1 MSFDENDFLT
11 LAQRYKELA
20 SSASDEP
27 GGHEDM
33 MYDLSGYLV
42 EIDTGVIDADYMN
55 SRFVKYLK
63 MIRQQGTPGE
73 LIEQA
78 KAELHKTFATLTQE
92 EQKYANIFLHDTE
105 RGDVIP
111 EPGKTLRD
119 YITEYQHRAKND
131 QIHRCAEIFGLD
143 EEKLRNLMKLG
154 LNEKNIREFGRFDEL
169 KKTVDKSKAKAFFEK
184 KEKCRLIPP
193 KVNMKTDQFLRS
205 FIIKGGFDLENL

>member
-1 MSFDENDFLT
+1 MQT
-11 LAQRYKELA
+11 
-20 SSASDEP
+20 
-27 GGHEDM
+27 
-33 MYDLSGYLV
+33 
-42 EIDTGVIDADYMN
+42 YMN

-119 YITEYQHRAKND
+119 YITEYQYRAKND

-169 KKTVDKSKAKAFFEK
+169 KKTVDKSKAKAFLRK
-184 KEKCRLIPP
+184 KKMQADSSESKYENRSVFTLLYY
-193 KVNMKTDQFLRS
+193 QRRLRS
-205 FIIKGGFDLENL
+205 GKIYSCIDVLCQRAPLWKKWRNASNVK

>member
-111 EPGKTLRD
+111 ELKICDMNRIAYQQLLNDYAEYHERQTTMDFHHQLNAYAACFAGSEGPG
-119 YITEYQHRAKND
+119 Q
-131 QIHRCAEIFGLD
+131 
-143 EEKLRNLMKLG
+143 LG
-154 LNEKNIREFGRFDEL
+154 LFYSSGRKDR
-169 KKTVDKSKAKAFFEK
+169 DAFF
-184 KEKCRLIPP
+184 
-193 KVNMKTDQFLRS
+193 
-205 FIIKGGFDLENL
+205 GGTCPDPEGF